1 MVQFKIKKIREKLK
15 HMDKNQTNESHSN
28 IEPRHGQAH
37 ESSSNPDQKDLFTDT
52 SKKTIKI
59 TTKHGVNI
67 SIIIS
72 LIIIAALCA
81 LIIKVVLSI
90 DVKTLLL
97 AAGEDLQ
104 KDSSN
109 HTNFLILG
117 TGGGKHDGADL
128 TDTMMVASLNQEKG
142 TLSVISIP
150 RDLYVK
156 DSLLPSSKI
165 NEIYFNAKKY
175 FNSEV
180 EGLNYLQKKV
190 EEIANLK
197 IQYYI
202 KIDFSGF
209 VKIIDTLG
217 GIDIDVPEAIYDPYY
232 PKEGTIY
239 YETFSISKGPHHL
252 DGTTAL
258 KYARSR
264 ETSSDFDR
272 SSRQQQI
279 IYAIKD
285 KALQTKTFLD
295 QDKLKGLL
303 SAVKDNMVT
312 NMKVRE
318 LLTLG
323 AIASNYSKDKIINR
337 LIHDDPVQCGGF
349 LYTPQ
354 KEFYGG
360 IFVLIPAGG
369 DNYIQEYIDLSI
381 NNPEAFKENAKI
393 QILNGTKKSGVAAET
408 KQVLKRFCF
417 NIVRFGNG
425 QSKEL
430 TKTTIYYKM
439 LPLPKENP
447 DDETKY
453 YKPYTVDALKKLIP
467 MASESTTFPQKYIDE
482 GYDKNSDII
491 LELGSDYVDSD
502 SFWEDP
508 FYALYSVIYSTKK
521 ATTATQTT
529 PGTQNGTAQPG
540 TSASTTAQ

>member
-1 MVQFKIKKIREKLK
+1 
-15 HMDKNQTNESHSN
+15 
-28 IEPRHGQAH
+28 
-37 ESSSNPDQKDLFTDT
+37 
-52 SKKTIKI
+52 
-59 TTKHGVNI
+59 
-67 SIIIS
+67 
-72 LIIIAALCA
+72 
-81 LIIKVVLSI
+81 
-90 DVKTLLL
+90 
-97 AAGEDLQ
+97 
-104 KDSSN
+104 
-109 HTNFLILG
+109 
-117 TGGGKHDGADL
+117 
-128 TDTMMVASLNQEKG
+128 
-142 TLSVISIP
+142 
-150 RDLYVK
+150 
-156 DSLLPSSKI
+156 
-165 NEIYFNAKKY
+165 
-175 FNSEV
+175 
-180 EGLNYLQKKV
+180 
-190 EEIANLK
+190 
-197 IQYYI
+197 
-202 KIDFSGF
+202 
-209 VKIIDTLG
+209 
-217 GIDIDVPEAIYDPYY
+217 
-232 PKEGTIY
+232 
-239 YETFSISKGPHHL
+239 
-252 DGTTAL
+252 
-258 KYARSR
+258 
-264 ETSSDFDR
+264 
-272 SSRQQQI
+272 
-279 IYAIKD
+279 
-285 KALQTKTFLD
+285 
-295 QDKLKGLL
+295 
-303 SAVKDNMVT
+303 MVT

-360 IFVLIPAGG
+360 IFVLIQAGG

-508 FYALYSVIYSTKK
+508 FYALYSVIYSPKK